1 MCAYSHQRECIYALA
16 VINLCTRLELHTEQS
31 VSMLY
36 CIEYAAL
43 YRALFDAH
51 LIVTAQS

>member
-1 MCAYSHQRECIYALA
+1 MCVYSHQRECIYALA
-16 VINLCTRLELHTEQS
+16 VINLCTRLELHAEQNIS
-31 VSMLY
+31 IQY